1 MNVPNVHNRNV
12 QSHLHFVS
20 ALCNGKMATAFSSLS
35 SRRLLS
41 FVRRT
46 KHTSYSTVA
55 SLVGGIPTLEKYLA
69 ALPKNIC
76 QVGATA
82 VYHVASCEQVHTHTQ
97 TVLSYEYD

>member
-12 QSHLHFVS
+12 QSHLHFVI

-82 VYHVASCEQVHTHTQ
+82 VYHVASCEQVHTHMPC
-97 TVLSYEYD
+97 